1 MRRRFFLENLTK
13 MLALSLLPTI
23 TVTVVFMM
31 ILLPT
36 EKRALQM
43 ETHNNLSLIQENMD
57 LLLND
62 SNKVMN
68 LLNIPTY
75 ANSIYGIL
83 ESDGLDYINFLTLRQ
98 TASQLN
104 AIVNSRSYINSI
116 YVYLPN
122 SKDAYLTNSGHIYTP
137 DDEADKDWLT
147 VCSGEKP
154 YRLIRRQVNLYPGIE
169 TSQDYLTVIQENSK
183 GYVTAVNIV
192 VSYFKRLFG
201 SLNLKEGEIILFV
214 DDGKILLSTSATP
227 PDEEMEY
234 YLEALNQP
242 GNPVEF
248 ENMLVSHSHSSTTG
262 LDFVSVTPKK
272 VLYSSVYRLMVTA
285 FITMSVCIVVSVLA
299 SIRYT
304 SNVSRQ
310 LYSVVDLLE
319 AAIANQ
325 PLPQI
330 KNTDNSLYSHIITNI
345 IQTFTQ
351 NDFLKV
357 SLNEQKFRALSLEL
371 SALQYQINPHFLS
384 NTLQMIDFEV
394 LRIAKKPTPAN
405 QMIQKLSQFLQYS
418 LCSPD
423 SDVTLEQELEAT
435 KYYTALMEFRYD
447 DQVAFCWD
455 ADPEVLSQPVP
466 KLILQ
471 PVIENSIKHGM
482 KEDEDTLHISVSAYR
497 SEDGDFNLVVRDDG
511 AGLQPEKLEELR
523 ASLSDF
529 RGFQEQHIG
538 LQNLFRRLQI
548 RFSGEQCS
556 IFLNSESGENF
567 VLRIVIREPSE
578 NYCKL

>member
-23 TVTVVFMM
+23 MVTVVFIM
-31 ILLPT
+31 ILLPS
-36 EKRALQM
+36 EKKTLRM
-43 ETHNNLSLIQENMD
+43 DTHNNLSLIQENMD

-68 LLNIPTY
+68 MLNIPTY

-104 AIVNSRSYINSI
+104 AIVNSRSYISSI

-122 SKDAYLTNSGHIYTP
+122 SKDAYLTNSGHIYTMN
-137 DDEADKDWLT
+137 DKVDENWLE

-169 TSQDYLTVIQENSK
+169 TSQDYLTVIQENSR

-201 SLNLKEGEIILFV
+201 SLNLKEGEIIMFV
-214 DDGKILLSTSATP
+214 DNGNILLSTSPNP
-227 PDEEMEY
+227 PDEKMEH

-248 ENMLVSHSHSSTTG
+248 ENMLVSHSHSATTG
-262 LDFVSVTPKK
+262 LDLVSVTPKR
-272 VLYSSVYRLMVTA
+272 VLYSSVYRLMMTA
-285 FITMSVCIVVSVLA
+285 LVTMSVCIVISVAA

-304 SNVSRQ
+304 VNVSRQ

-319 AAIANQ
+319 AAISNQ

-330 KNTDNSLYSHIITNI
+330 QNTDNSLYSHIITNI

-357 SLNEQKFRALSLEL
+357 SLNEQKFRALTLEL

-394 LRIAKKPTPAN
+394 LRIAKKPTTAN

-423 SDVTLEQELEAT
+423 SDVTLEQEIEAT
-435 KYYTALMEFRYD
+435 KYYTSLMEFRYD
-447 DQVAFCWD
+447 DQVAFQWD
-455 ADPEVLSQPVP
+455 IEPEVLTQPVP

-482 KEDEDTLHISVSAYR
+482 QEAEQTLHIFISAYR
-497 SEDGDFNLVVRDDG
+497 SESGDFNLVVQDDG
-511 AGLQPEKLEELR
+511 AGLSAERLEELR
-523 ASLSDF
+523 SSLSDF

-556 IFLNSESGENF
+556 IHLDSEPGKNF
-567 VLRIVIREPSE
+567 VLRIVIVP
-578 NYCKL
+578 